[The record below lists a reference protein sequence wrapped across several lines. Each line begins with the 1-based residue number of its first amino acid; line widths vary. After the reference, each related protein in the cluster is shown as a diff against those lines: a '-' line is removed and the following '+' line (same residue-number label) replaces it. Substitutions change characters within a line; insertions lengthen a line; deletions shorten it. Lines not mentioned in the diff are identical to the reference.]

1 MQESI
6 AHKTART
13 TLWSAI
19 ERISTLSVQFI
30 ITMVLA
36 RLLTPSDYG
45 TIAML
50 TIFIAI
56 AQQFVECGIANALI
70 RKIECTQDDYSTAF
84 FFNIGLS
91 CVVYVLLYL
100 IAPFVARFYDMEI
113 LTSVLRVYGISVI
126 FQSFKIVQ
134 YAILCKKLEFKK
146 MAKVTAVVT
155 LVSGLFGVM
164 LAYWGYGVWAL
175 VAQNVLLAF
184 LTSVAYFIVLRWK
197 PSFIFSMD
205 SLQYLWGF
213 GSKMLA
219 SGIISVVYTNVY
231 SLVIGK
237 IYDSKSLG
245 IFNNGHRLSH
255 FYPDIIKSIFVRNSL
270 PILSELQ
277 NDNARL
283 LSVYREFIVLV
294 SFLTFPIVMILFV
307 IAKPFI
313 LFFLTEKWAECIIY
327 LQIFCVSSLLMPA
340 NWINLN
346 LLQALGRSDL
356 TLKAEIIKKGLGIT
370 LIFSV
375 MKFGPLVLA
384 ICYSL
389 FDIVVYGINLYF
401 AKKLTGLSIKAQVI
415 DMSSSF
421 ISSLLSAIVA
431 YCALLLVDNYFIQMI
446 LATTIGIITYFCAT
460 KYLFRMNIYVK
471 LRELTKWNQKEK

>member
-113 LTSVLRVYGISVI
+113 LTSVLRVYGVSVI

-146 MAKVTAVVT
+146 MAKVTAIVT
-155 LVSGLFGVM
+155 LISGLFGVM

-205 SLQYLWGF
+205 SLRYLWGF

-245 IFNNGHRLSH
+245 VFNNAHRLAH
-255 FYPDIIKSIFVRNSL
+255 FYPDLVRSIFVRNSL

-277 NDNARL
+277 DDKEKL
-283 LSVYREFIVLV
+283 IKVYREFVGLV
-294 SFLTFPIVMILFV
+294 SFLTFPIIMILFV
-307 IAKPFI
+307 IAKPFV
-313 LFFLTEKWAECIIY
+313 LFFLTEKWAECVLY
-327 LQIFCVSSLLMPA
+327 LQVFCLSSLLMPA

-356 TLKAEIIKKGLGIT
+356 TLKAEIIKKTLGIT

-375 MKFGPLVLA
+375 MQFGPFVLA
-384 ICYSL
+384 VCYSL
-389 FDIVVYGINLYF
+389 FDIVVYCINLYY
-401 AKKLTGLSIKAQVI
+401 AKKLTGLSFKSQIV
-415 DMSSSF
+415 DMSPSF
-421 ISSLLSAIVA
+421 ISAIITAFVASVPLLFIN
-431 YCALLLVDNYFIQMI
+431 NYFFQMCVSTVVGV
-446 LATTIGIITYFCAT
+446 ATYYFIT
-460 KYLFRMNIYVK
+460 KYFFKMNVYLK
-471 LRELTKWNQKEK
+471 LREVTKWKSISQ